1 MSLDEAH
8 LILNSKKEDAL
19 EVIEKVRRVFG
30 TVYAVLAKISLISWS
45 DFSTDCQNFETIF
58 KANGPPPEPAPSAKP
73 SAPTPAA
80 TRQTA
85 SSRKSKQPQYS
96 HYLQSKVYRALERIK
111 AERDTGAP
119 PPTTPEGSAAGADGV
134 AAAAAPGT
142 GSSTAPP
149 GGTTL

>member
-19 EVIEKVRRVFG
+19 EVIEKV
-30 TVYAVLAKISLISWS
+30 SLVCLDGICLSWPYPLVGH
-45 DFSTDCQNFETIF
+45 STDMQNFETLF
-58 KANGPPPEPAPSAKP
+58 KANSPPPEAAPSAKP
-73 SAPTPAA
+73 SAPTSAA
-80 TRQTA
+80 TRQTPA
-85 SSRKSKQPQYS
+85 SRKSKQPQYS

-119 PPTTPEGSAAGADGV
+119 PPPTTPEAGAAGADGV
-134 AAAAAPGT
+134 ASAAAPGM